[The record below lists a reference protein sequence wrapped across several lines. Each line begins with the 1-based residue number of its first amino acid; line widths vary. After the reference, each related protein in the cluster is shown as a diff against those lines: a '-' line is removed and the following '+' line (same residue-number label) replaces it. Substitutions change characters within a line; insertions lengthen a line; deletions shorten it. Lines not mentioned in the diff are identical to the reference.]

1 MHVIHTA
8 ILGGKSAQV
17 VACTKCRL
25 VKFPTIFREAVLT
38 ELQWFTDC
46 LRGRKQ
52 YLLSLHG
59 KSSN

>member
-1 MHVIHTA
+1 MHVIHIA
-8 ILGGKSAQV
+8 ILGGKSTQV
-17 VACTKCRL
+17 AACTKCRL

-52 YLLSLHG
+52 
-59 KSSN
+59 